1 MRTNPFY
8 DAWLFLIGATDD
20 QRALGFF
27 QYWFVVLFWA
37 LLVASLWIAVWNWR
51 EDTAQRRGTPVTV
64 WLCRVLIGA
73 MWFQG
78 CLWKLPL
85 PVSGGFEYWTG
96 QMGEHA
102 AFAFHRDLVKNL
114 YLPNLRIIDP
124 LVFLAELGFAISLM
138 LGFGVR
144 LVALVAAIYSLHLWL
159 GLYRHPG
166 EWPWNYVFL
175 AMIHVLFVV
184 YAAGRSLGV
193 DALLRR
199 RVGLGFLGRIA
210 ARIA

>member
-20 QRALGFF
+20 HRALGLL
-27 QYWFVVLFWA
+27 QYVMVALFIA
-37 LLVASLWIAVWNWR
+37 LLLASIWIALKSWR
-51 EDTAQRRGTPVTV
+51 EDAAQRSGANLATFF
-64 WLCRVLIGA
+64 CRLLIGA

-78 CLWKLPL
+78 SLWKLPL
-85 PVSGGFEYWTG
+85 PVSGGFEYWTSE
-96 QMGEHA
+96 MGKYA
-102 AFAFHRDLVKNL
+102 AFAFHRTLVETV
-114 YLPNLRIIDP
+114 YLPNLKLIDP
-124 LVFLAELGFAISLM
+124 LVFLAELGFAVSLM

-144 LVALVAAIYSLHLWL
+144 LVATVAVFYSLHLWL

-175 AMIHVLFVV
+175 AIVHVLFAV

-193 DALLRR
+193 DALVRR
-199 RVGLGFLGRIA
+199 RTEGSFLARMA
-210 ARIA
+210 AWMG